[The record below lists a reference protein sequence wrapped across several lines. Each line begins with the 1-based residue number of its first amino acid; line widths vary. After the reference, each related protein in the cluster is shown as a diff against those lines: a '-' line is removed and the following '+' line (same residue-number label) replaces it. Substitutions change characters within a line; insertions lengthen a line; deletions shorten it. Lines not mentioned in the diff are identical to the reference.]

1 MQRRWRFTS
10 LSLCLFVRLD
20 DCALAKFFYFKTVC
34 CKHQILTGFWGF
46 GVLWRG
52 TGRQDWVACSPS
64 VWVRS
69 TAGDGAVLNGWPI
82 TLLQNRNSRQQ
93 RKCAAAQSAR
103 CVQPLLV
110 PLVHAGPGS
119 AEVRRTDTRQN
130 VVSSNPVRGGRKH

>member
-1 MQRRWRFTS
+1 MYPDIQLNYTCL
-10 LSLCLFVRLD
+10 LSSRLRG
-20 DCALAKFFYFKTVC
+20 ATVAR
-34 CKHQILTGFWGF
+34 LTPDQKVACSNHV
-46 GVLWRG
+46 GVNGNLLWRG

-110 PLVHAGPGS
+110 PLVRAGPGS